1 MKNFFCFLLLGLISL
16 NVSAQDAKAKAI
28 LDKVSEINKEYKSLK
43 AEFTYSMDNDEEDIH
58 EVSDGSI
65 VLKEN
70 KYKLNLMGTD
80 IYFDGKT
87 QYTHIIDAEEV
98 SIKEPGVDE
107 DEALNPAKI
116 FSIYETGFT
125 YKYVNEV
132 TENGK
137 KLHVI
142 DLFPT
147 DNERGFTH
155 IRLKIDQATNQI
167 SALKSVGKD
176 GNDVSIV
183 LKKLTPNVTLTD
195 KDFVFDTAANP
206 DVEVNDMR

>member
-28 LDKVSEINKEYKSLK
+28 LDKVSEINKQYKSIK
-43 AEFTYSMDNDEEDIH
+43 AEFTFSMDNEEEDIH
-58 EVSDGSI
+58 EISDGSI
-65 VLKEN
+65 LLKEN
-70 KYKLNLMGTD
+70 KYKLQLMGVDT
-80 IYFDGKT
+80 YFDGTT
-87 QYTHIIDAEEV
+87 QYSHIIDAEEV
-98 SIKEPGVDE
+98 SIKEPDEDE

-116 FSIYETGFT
+116 FSIYENGFT

-132 TENGK
+132 TENGVK
-137 KLHVI
+137 FHVI

-147 DNERGFTH
+147 DTERGFTH
-155 IRLKIDQATNQI
+155 IRLKINQTTYQI
-167 SALKSVGKD
+167 KALKSVGKD

-183 LKKLTPNVTLTD
+183 LKKLTPNVSLTD

-206 DVEVNDMR
+206 DVDINDMR

>member
-1 MKNFFCFLLLGLISL
+1 MKNFFCFLLFGLISL

-28 LDKVSEINKEYKSLK
+28 LDKVSAINKEHKSIK
-43 AEFTYSMDNDEEDIH
+43 AEFTFSMDNEEEDIH
-58 EVSDGSI
+58 EISDGSI
-65 VLKEN
+65 LLKEN

-80 IYFDGKT
+80 TYFDGKT
-87 QYTHIIDAEEV
+87 QYVHIIDAEEV
-98 SIKEPGVDE
+98 SIKEPDEDE

-116 FSIYETGFT
+116 FSIYENGFT

-132 TENGK
+132 IENGK

-147 DNERGFTH
+147 DKERGFTH
-155 IRLKIDQATNQI
+155 IRLKIDQATSQI

-195 KDFVFDTAANP
+195 KDFIFDTAANP
-206 DVEVNDMR
+206 DVDVNDMR

>member
-28 LDKVSEINKEYKSLK
+28 LDKVSEINKQYKSIK
-43 AEFTYSMDNDEEDIH
+43 AEFTFSMDNEEEDIH
-58 EVSDGSI
+58 EISDGSI
-65 VLKEN
+65 LLKEN
-70 KYKLNLMGTD
+70 KYKLQLMGVDT
-80 IYFDGKT
+80 YFDGTT
-87 QYTHIIDAEEV
+87 QYSHIIDAEEV
-98 SIKEPGVDE
+98 SIKEPDEDE

-116 FSIYETGFT
+116 FSIYENGFT

-132 TENGK
+132 SENGK

-147 DNERGFTH
+147 DEERGFTH

-183 LKKLTPNVTLTD
+183 LKKLTPNVSLTD

-206 DVEVNDMR
+206 DVDVNDMR